1 MRLLLFFFKKTYIN
15 YFSVKNLFFFISDL
29 FLILITY
36 YLSNKF
42 INLFNLNKINT
53 ILNQNN
59 LLILMY
65 SIIGTIPILFKF
77 IFGGFIKTFS
87 FSLHYPIIRYKI
99 AILDLFLSGFNNLK
113 YLIIS
118 LSLWYI
124 YYNTSISIIT
134 IINAHLF
141 LIIGI
146 TLIES
151 IIHSIFNFKYS
162 HLIKTIL
169 LILFVILIIS
179 LLNISDTIFFICL
192 SLSAILFFINYINN
206 YNYSLNLNFNSKSSP
221 FIFLNILYAKKAY
234 LNSFVVAL
242 VFKIIAFFA
251 LYNELKNENNIEQS
265 EIEKVFVILSFPLI
279 IFTFIYNN
287 TWGYFK
293 KITINLMTVK
303 SSLKMYLKVFLKLL
317 SPALIFDFLLST
329 IILISL
335 GYYNFSFVYL
345 YFLFC
350 IYALSIAFFGSFLR
364 YFPIEKSLSFTS
376 FRRNT
381 SLMLNILTIVGITPF
396 IFFEKDK
403 TSTYFYLFIP
413 IIIAFILFLVFS
425 FLFENKIKSLK
436 NKIFN
441 YEK

>member
-1 MRLLLFFFKKTYIN
+1 
-15 YFSVKNLFFFISDL
+15 
-29 FLILITY
+29 
-36 YLSNKF
+36 
-42 INLFNLNKINT
+42 
-53 ILNQNN
+53 
-59 LLILMY
+59 MY

-221 FIFLNILYAKKAY
+221 FIFLNIL
-234 LNSFVVAL
+234 LSN
-242 VFKIIAFFA
+242 FKFH
-251 LYNELKNENNIEQS
+251 S
-265 EIEKVFVILSFPLI
+265 
-279 IFTFIYNN
+279 
-287 TWGYFK
+287 
-293 KITINLMTVK
+293 
-303 SSLKMYLKVFLKLL
+303 
-317 SPALIFDFLLST
+317 
-329 IILISL
+329 
-335 GYYNFSFVYL
+335 
-345 YFLFC
+345 
-350 IYALSIAFFGSFLR
+350 
-364 YFPIEKSLSFTS
+364 
-376 FRRNT
+376 
-381 SLMLNILTIVGITPF
+381 
-396 IFFEKDK
+396 
-403 TSTYFYLFIP
+403 IP
-413 IIIAFILFLVFS
+413 IFS
-425 FLFENKIKSLK
+425 Q
-436 NKIFN
+436 
-441 YEK
+441 